1 MIFSFDKTTFEI
13 TDTHVLLY
21 DGIELSYVDI
31 AAGASSYK
39 HDAVGSVM
47 QINYCRAG
55 QVVWNIDHE
64 RSVFLNPGDFSVHT
78 LDVCTDSSFIFP
90 NGQYQ
95 GLVISVDM
103 QKVSVHPPELLAE
116 TETFRGLLYEKFCRK
131 REIALFSENKQSE
144 SIFSGFYG
152 LPEKLALPCQRLKTL
167 ELFLY
172 LAQIEMTENNCLTE
186 YPTEMT
192 DKNCLAEYPTEVA
205 DKSCL
210 AEYPIEMA
218 DKNCLTEYPAEM
230 TDKNCL
236 TEYPLEQIEIVRK
249 IHNTIL
255 QNMEQRI
262 TIEELSRQYLINPTT
277 LKSAFKAVYGTSLA
291 AHMKMHRME
300 QAAKLLRETDMSVAE
315 VAAAVGYE
323 SQSKFAAAFK
333 NQFAILPNA
342 YRKHHK

>member
-64 RSVFLNPGDFSVHT
+64 RSVFLNPGDFSVHA

-172 LAQIEMTENNCLTE
+172 LAQIEMTENNCL
-186 YPTEMT
+186 
-192 DKNCLAEYPTEVA
+192 AEYPTEVA
-205 DKSCL
+205 DKNCL
-210 AEYPIEMA
+210 A
-218 DKNCLTEYPAEM
+218 
-230 TDKNCL
+230 
-236 TEYPLEQIEIVRK
+236 EYPLEQIEIVRK